1 MHREV
6 CFRGYKAL
14 GSWTA
19 MVRAWFLRALLC
31 EKKGQS
37 QSTNLLT
44 HITTHH
50 AEPGTVYV
58 IIYIIYMVRCF
69 LPERGAYFIYQPFA
83 GKVQPT
89 STNLYT
95 ILLDIWCLLTVKL
108 FFFFPEP
115 STWLFL
121 LFASGHQSKTTT
133 LYSIRRTTRQPTLYG
148 EFPVNR
154 PINRPINVPIIDI
167 PISRPIR
174 RPIPKSINIPSIL
187 IELLIYLLIYWY
199 LLLDE
204 FLRD

>member
-108 FFFFPEP
+108 FFFFRSQVLDCFYCLRQDTNRRPLPYIVSGGRPDSPP
-115 STWLFL
+115 SMANFL
-121 LFASGHQSKTTT
+121 L
-133 LYSIRRTTRQPTLYG
+133 
-148 EFPVNR
+148 
-154 PINRPINVPIIDI
+154 IDL
-167 PISRPIR
+167 
-174 RPIPKSINIPSIL
+174 L
-187 IELLIYLLIYWY
+187 IDLLMYLLLIYLFLDLFVDLFLNLLIYLVY
-199 LLLDE
+199 
-204 FLRD
+204 